1 MEKQRAKDEGV
12 SQVKNKTKIT
22 IDGKSF
28 TLMGQESEE
37 HMQQVAAY
45 IDRKMQEIRRNSK
58 AVAVDSSLA
67 YILTSINV
75 ADDYFKELQQTLE
88 MQECLDDAQMQII
101 AERTQR
107 EQLEEQLEKIERDI
121 TKLRRKLQ
129 EYQME
134 EEAANEGLHTA
145 KVRPRKR

>member
-88 MQECLDDAQMQII
+88 MQKCLDDAQMQII

-129 EYQME
+129 EHQME